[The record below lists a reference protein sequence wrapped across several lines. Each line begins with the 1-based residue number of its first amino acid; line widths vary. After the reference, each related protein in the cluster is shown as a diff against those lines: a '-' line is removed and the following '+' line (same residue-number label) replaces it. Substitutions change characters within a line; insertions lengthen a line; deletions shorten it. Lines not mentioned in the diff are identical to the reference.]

1 MKSRLYVVTLISCMV
16 GMFGM
21 LVAAQQ
27 VTQSALAKQ
36 TPIVLPTLGT
46 PVKPI
51 VQPTTRPV
59 IEPQQEVVD
68 PDLALEEEPAVEE
81 EPMEEETIPAEESVD
96 QTTPGQ
102 EPATEE
108 ELFPAENP
116 ASGEQEAPAE
126 EVAAEEKPASQ
137 EEPALEEPVGPD
149 EAAVSEEEPVPG
161 EEPASGEEPAPE
173 EEPAAEEEPTEEE
186 PVEEEPTEEEATE
199 EEEAEEEAEGPKGFV
214 DKWED
219 IGFDFSELEVSALPD
234 DVAKAQ
240 ADVVMPEVAE
250 LDITFDDI
258 GDVELRYFDPAKK
271 IEKKPGLLVQLPI
284 IGDIILEPVLINE
297 EHGYKFTSL
306 PGRGINAGILI
317 INTYS
322 MSLIGQSIS
331 FLAEGSLLGKRGKLY
346 LRQITPSGLVPA
358 ITPPPGTIS
367 FSPVS
372 SVPSVPKETKGDVDQ
387 MIMSF
392 VYDDKEKPKITIGS
406 LGDLI
411 LDSTDIIFQKDKPIL
426 VVGKAQMFGVQAEV
440 GLALTKMR
448 VNAFINVQGRVQ
460 EKCKDAAL
468 KDTPDCQDLKF
479 EDVIP
484 QISDINKSIGQSK
497 IKDLVLK
504 INNLI
509 VFKVAQKVTQRI
521 TQTSGSDDYL
531 KGVLTAT
538 INLLGT
544 DLATDPDV
552 IIKEVSAK
560 RPVKK
565 NETANAVYNPLEA
578 TIEMS
583 FDKSG
588 YQGSMSAGALYIKN
602 LGKIESPTITTS
614 LNESDKFIE
623 ITGGLVVPVK
633 DSPPLRI
640 TPIEI
645 RMATDGLR
653 LSGTI
658 PEFTYQE
665 IHLKNLVATFD
676 SMDKSLTLESTKRFG
691 DFELLVTLKVDK
703 GDSDDDSKNAIKL
716 TAKLITTTVCAQQ
729 AFACSQQALEACK
742 NSEPEKKNL
751 LAAKEKQLTEKES
764 QAVALGAAGKEK
776 EAEVAWKEWDTLSE
790 EIFKQKTEITQCVTK
805 ERAKCTTQESTCT
818 AKQTRAQAQATGR
831 AEVEQVR
838 AELKKDPS
846 GKSIPEEKV
855 EINDISFYPF
865 KDIPGP
871 IPAEIKSIKLTHV
884 DVGIEV
890 GRDSMGVI
898 SGTLYFKG
906 KVHAFGIMVPGS
918 LRFIY
923 AGENKGGMVLTID
936 FDQRTTLAKLFPF
949 AFSGSP
955 YNTIYLESPKVSIST
970 LEVASFGQIS
980 KGISIS
986 GSVPLSGGL
995 ADVGKLLGKEGKL
1008 FNLTGTFD
1016 WNNPQKSSITISIMQ
1031 DAGALTTLEMCK
1043 KEFLDCVQNKT
1054 KACDAATTNTP
1065 EQIKACKEKVK
1076 PECTADQATCEKN
1089 LNEVVRL
1096 NRVSANITFQPTFS
1110 VEAGLLIRPPMQKDK
1125 PIEAV
1130 GSMSFGIDTANIS
1143 AYMRGTWHDAFGLKG
1158 WEMSDVAIRAGQK
1171 YGSPIPTELGGAGRI
1186 KIVGESLAV
1195 AAESL
1200 GKQVVSVG
1208 QQALSLAGGPDI
1220 QKELASK
1227 PIFQGKT
1234 AQEAEKV
1241 LQDAMGSL
1249 KKTVSAI
1256 NLTME
1261 AAFVADVGLT
1271 NMAFEFKTTKIITW
1285 AELLIIFCSSFFEAA
1300 NNKQAVEKLKFIDTL
1315 LLKISDVHGSYS
1327 PLRDVIIGAKTIPR
1341 GMTLAFAVDIWG
1353 KKGRCKM
1360 QLRDD
1365 GLEGIATFD
1374 KIDTPYFKLTGA
1386 GEDKIL
1392 GNADDAPIMRVA
1404 LNILKQEFYIDGQVE
1419 LIIPQ
1424 LGNIKSLTRINIG
1437 FDEFRVLMQGNVFN
1451 LFSADLEAKISSD
1464 PKDIFIKGK
1473 IQHNSFTMIE
1483 KLLKDAAKALNE
1495 QARKD
1500 IDFAKQ
1506 EVRKLSSSELTAAN
1520 RKALKQAKDNVQQS
1534 LQELNALKSRLDAV
1548 VRACGS

>member
-1 MKSRLYVVTLISCMV
+1 MKSRLYVVALISCMICAFR
-16 GMFGM
+16 G

-27 VTQSALAKQ
+27 VAQPALAKQ
-36 TPIVLPTLGT
+36 TQTVLPTLGNPT
-46 PVKPI
+46 TKPI
-51 VQPTTRPV
+51 AQPTMGLTPKVGIQAVTPQAAPTIKPV
-59 IEPQQEVVD
+59 IEPEQEVVD

-81 EPMEEETIPAEESVD
+81 EPVEEEITSEEAVDPEATPAEE
-96 QTTPGQ
+96 PGAEEELFTDEDSASGEQDAPAQ
-102 EPATEE
+102 EATEE
-108 ELFPAENP
+108 EPTPE
-116 ASGEQEAPAE
+116 EEVPAE
-126 EVAAEEKPASQ
+126 EAAT
-137 EEPALEEPVGPD
+137 
-149 EAAVSEEEPVPG
+149 
-161 EEPASGEEPAPE
+161 GEEPAPE
-173 EEPAAEEEPTEEE
+173 DETAAEEEPTEEE
-186 PVEEEPTEEEATE
+186 PTEEEPTEEEPTEEEA
-199 EEEAEEEAEGPKGFV
+199 EEEAEEEEAEGPKGFV

-219 IGFDFSELEVSALPD
+219 IGFDFSELEVSPLPD

-284 IGDIILEPVLINE
+284 IGDVILEPVLIGE

-306 PGRGINAGILI
+306 PGREINAGILI
-317 INTYS
+317 IDTYS
-322 MSLIGQSIS
+322 MSLVGQSIS
-331 FLAEGSLLGKRGKLY
+331 FLGEGSLLGKRGKLY

-358 ITPPPGTIS
+358 VTPPPGTIS

-372 SVPSVPKETKGDVDQ
+372 SVPSVPKDTKGDVDQ

-392 VYDDKEKPKITIGS
+392 VYDDKEKPKITIPN

-411 LDSTDIIFQKDKPIL
+411 LDSTDIIFQKDRPIL
-426 VVGKAQMFGVQAEV
+426 LVGKAQMFGVQAEV

-448 VNAFINVQGRVQ
+448 VNAFINVQARVQ
-460 EKCKDAAL
+460 EKCKDVAL
-468 KDTPDCQDLKF
+468 KDTPECQDLKF

-509 VFKVAQKVTQRI
+509 VLKVAQRI
-521 TQTSGSDDYL
+521 ITKTGSEDYL

-565 NETANAVYNPLEA
+565 NATANAVYNPLEA
-578 TIEMS
+578 TIEMN
-583 FDKSG
+583 FDKTG
-588 YQGSMSAGALYIKN
+588 YQGTMSAGTLYIKN
-602 LGKIESPTITTS
+602 LGKIENPTITTS
-614 LNESDKFIE
+614 LSESDKSIE
-623 ITGGLVVPVK
+623 ITGGLVIPIK
-633 DSPPLRI
+633 DAQPLRI
-640 TPIEI
+640 TPVEI
-645 RMATDGLR
+645 RMATDQLR

-665 IHLKNLVATFD
+665 IQLKNLTATFD
-676 SMDKSLTLESTKRFG
+676 SMDKSLVLESTKRFG
-691 DFELLVTLKVDK
+691 DFDLAVTLKVAK
-703 GDSDDDSKNAIKL
+703 GDSDDDSKNEIKL

-729 AFACSQQALEACK
+729 AFACSQQALAACK

-751 LAAKEKQLTEKES
+751 LAAKEKQLKEKES
-764 QAVALGAAGKEK
+764 QAVDFGAAGKEK
-776 EAEVAWKEWDTLSE
+776 EAEAAWKEWDTLSE
-790 EIFKQKTEITQCVTK
+790 EIFKQKNEITQCVTK
-805 ERAKCTTQESTCT
+805 ERAKCTTQESTCK

-831 AEVEQVR
+831 AEVEKVR
-838 AELKKDPS
+838 AELRKDPS

-865 KDIPGP
+865 KDLPAP
-871 IPAEIKSIKLTHV
+871 IPSEVKSIKMTHV
-884 DVGIEV
+884 DVGIEL
-890 GRDSMGVI
+890 GRDSLGVL

-906 KVHAFGIMVPGS
+906 KVHAFGVMIPGA

-923 AGENKGGMVLTID
+923 AGANKGGMVLTIE
-936 FDQRTTLAKLFPF
+936 FDQRTTLAKLLPF
-949 AFSGSP
+949 VFKGSP
-955 YNTIYLESPKVSIST
+955 YDTIYLENPKVNIST
-970 LEVASFGQIS
+970 LPVASFGQIP

-1016 WNNPQKSSITISIMQ
+1016 WNNPQKSSITIAIMQ

-1043 KEFLDCVQNKT
+1043 KEFLDCVQNQT
-1054 KACDAATTNTP
+1054 KACDAATSNTP

-1076 PECTADQATCEKN
+1076 PACTADQVTCEKN
-1089 LNEVVRL
+1089 LDEVVRL
-1096 NRVSANITFQPTFS
+1096 NRVSANISFEPKFS

-1130 GSMSFGIDTANIS
+1130 GSISFGIDTARIS
-1143 AYMRGTWHDAFGLKG
+1143 AFMRGTWHDAFGLKG
-1158 WEMSDVAIRAGQK
+1158 WEMSDVAITAGQK
-1171 YGSPIPTELGGAGRI
+1171 YGSPIPNEFGGAGRI
-1186 KIVGESLAV
+1186 KIIGESLAV
-1195 AAESL
+1195 ATEDL
-1200 GKQVVSVG
+1200 GK
-1208 QQALSLAGGPDI
+1208 QALSLPGVSDI
-1220 QKELASK
+1220 QKELESK

-1234 AQEAEKV
+1234 AKEAEKV

-1249 KKTVSAI
+1249 KKTVSSI

-1261 AAFVADVGLT
+1261 AAFVADLGLT
-1271 NMAFEFKTTKIITW
+1271 NMAFEFKSTKVITW
-1285 AELLIIFCSSFFEAA
+1285 AELLVIFCSSFFEAA
-1300 NNKQAVEKLKFIDTL
+1300 NNKEAVEKLKFIDTL
-1315 LLKISDVHGSYS
+1315 LLKVSDVHGSYS
-1327 PLRDVIIGAKTIPR
+1327 PLRDVVIGAKTISR
-1341 GMTLAFAVDIWG
+1341 GMTLGYAVDIWG

-1392 GNADDAPIMRVA
+1392 GTADDAPIMRVA
-1404 LNILKQEFYIDGQVE
+1404 LNILKQELYIDGQVE

-1424 LGNIKSLTRINIG
+1424 LGSIKSLTRINIG
-1437 FDEFRVLMQGNVFN
+1437 FDEFRLLMQGNVFN

-1483 KLLKDAAKALNE
+1483 KLLKDAAKIINE
-1495 QARKD
+1495 QAKKD
-1500 IDFAKQ
+1500 IAFAKQ
-1506 EVRKLSSSELTAAN
+1506 EVNKLSSSELTAAN
-1520 RKALKQAKDNVQQS
+1520 RKALKQAKNDV
-1534 LQELNALKSRLDAV
+1534 EHTFKDLNALKARLDAV